1 MRAENTREVNFF
13 FPWGKLQTLK
23 VSVYKRTNMILGM
36 GIYTRAL
43 SVCLCY
49 NQVSVPSCLLHMTE
63 ILGTQLG
70 SHLQYKLGMCCNCI
84 LWFDCNVDDC
94 RAN

>member
-1 MRAENTREVNFF
+1 
-13 FPWGKLQTLK
+13 
-23 VSVYKRTNMILGM
+23 M

-84 LWFDCNVDDC
+84 L
-94 RAN
+94 